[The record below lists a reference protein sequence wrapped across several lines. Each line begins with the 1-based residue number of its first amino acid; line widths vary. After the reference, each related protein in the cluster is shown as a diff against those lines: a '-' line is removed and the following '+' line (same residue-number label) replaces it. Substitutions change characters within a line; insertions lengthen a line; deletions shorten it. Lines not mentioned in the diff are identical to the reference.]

1 MSEGAASSFL
11 FLKFTFFSW
20 RQTLTAFEVRLLYIS
35 HGMSRFIL
43 VHQLQVIYRSII
55 AYLRAYPFQS
65 EARVT
70 MLPGLQ
76 HVSVLY
82 WRDVHHT
89 SKRYSLIWRFDDD
102 GEEQR
107 LMSWLELSCLLI
119 YFELWWLRVF
129 SFDFPKPCPVWKNL
143 HSSCFIYSGFSFLIC
158 HLSNSR
164 SLLPLRH
171 NVMTMSF

>member
-119 YFELWWLRVF
+119 YFELWWLWE
-129 SFDFPKPCPVWKNL
+129 SFHLISPNHVQCGRICIHHV
-143 HSSCFIYSGFSFLIC
+143 SFIQVSPLIC

-171 NVMTMSF
+171 NMMTMSF